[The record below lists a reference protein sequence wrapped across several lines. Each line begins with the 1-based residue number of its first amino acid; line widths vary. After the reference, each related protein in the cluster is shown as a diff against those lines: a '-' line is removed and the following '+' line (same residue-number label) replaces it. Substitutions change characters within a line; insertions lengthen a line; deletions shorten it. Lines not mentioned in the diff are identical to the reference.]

1 MTTNT
6 TPTDLKALPD
16 ETRRPFTGPGHRLPG
31 EPGAPE
37 HGAPKK
43 RHPLRWVV
51 LLLLVAGIAGYVVY
65 QAGHQAPTQKKAGG
79 RGGRGGAAGP
89 IPVAV
94 APANRAPVPVYLEG
108 IGNVQAFYTVT
119 VRSRVDGQ
127 LMSINFKEGDY
138 VKEGQLLAQIDP
150 RPFEVQLAL
159 AEGQLAHDEA
169 LLGNAKLDL
178 ERYRTLL
185 GQDAIPKQQLDTQV
199 ATVGQYE
206 GNIKQDQAN
215 IDNAKLQLTYAKV
228 TAPIS
233 GRIGLRLVDPGNIV
247 HASDTSGMLVITQ
260 LQPITAVFTIPEDS
274 LPQVL
279 SKLHAGARL
288 PLQAWNRDKSQK
300 LSDGTLLTADNQIDS
315 TTGTS
320 RLKAVFPNNDFKL
333 FPNQFVNVRLL
344 VDTQRNQIVIPTVA
358 IQRGQQ
364 GPYVYTVSEDGTAHL
379 VTVQPGIAEG
389 NNTSIRAGLNG
400 GEKVV
405 IDGFDRLADNAKVRV
420 RPAMASATI
429 TPTGL
434 DMPPEENSPGAPRAG
449 RGQGGHGKTRN
460 AAPRGTDA
468 PPSVAPPAGEDTRST
483 QKGLQ
488 EGQKQ

>member
-6 TPTDLKALPD
+6 TPTDLKTSPD
-16 ETRRPFTGPGHRLPG
+16 ETRRPFTGPGHRIPG

-43 RHPLRWVV
+43 RHPLRWTV

-65 QAGHQAPTQKKAGG
+65 QAGHQPPPAKKGGG
-79 RGGRGGAAGP
+79 RGRGAGGGP
-89 IPVAV
+89 IAVAV
-94 APANRAPVPVYLEG
+94 APAVRSSVPVYLEG
-108 IGNVQAFYTVT
+108 IGNVQAFYTDT

-127 LMSINFKEGDY
+127 LMSVMFKEGDY
-138 VKEGQLLAQIDP
+138 VQEGQTLAQIDP
-150 RPFEVQLAL
+150 RPFQVQLAQ

-169 LLGNAKLDL
+169 LLADAKLDL

-185 GQDAIPKQQLDTQV
+185 AQDAIPKQQLDTQV

-206 GNIKQDQAN
+206 GSIKQDQAN
-215 IDNAKLQLTYAKV
+215 IDNAKLQLVYAKI

-233 GRIGLRLVDPGNIV
+233 GRVGLRLVDPGNIV
-247 HASDTSGMLVITQ
+247 HASDTTGIVVITQ
-260 LQPITAVFTIPEDS
+260 LQPITAIFTIPEDS

-279 SKLHAGARL
+279 TQLHAGAHL

-300 LSDGTLLTADNQIDS
+300 LSDGTLLTVDNQIDP

-320 RLKAVFPNNDFKL
+320 RLKAVFANKDFKL
-333 FPNQFVNVRLL
+333 FPNQFVNIRLL
-344 VDTQRNQIVIPTVA
+344 VNTLRNQIVIPTVA

-379 VTVQPGIAEG
+379 QTVQPGIAEG

-400 GEKVV
+400 GEQVV
-405 IDGFDRLADNAKVRV
+405 IDGFDRLADKAKVRV

-434 DMPPEENSPGAPRAG
+434 DMPPEDNSASAPQGA
-449 RGQGGHGKTRN
+449 RGQGHRKGETAG
-460 AAPRGTDA
+460 
-468 PPSVAPPAGEDTRST
+468 APPAGKGTRGAR
-483 QKGLQ
+483 KGLQ
-488 EGQKQ
+488 EGQQQ

>member
-6 TPTDLKALPD
+6 TPTDLKTSPD

-31 EPGAPE
+31 EHGVPEPGT
-37 HGAPKK
+37 PKK
-43 RHPLRWVV
+43 RHPLRWVLV
-51 LLLLVAGIAGYVVY
+51 LLLVAGIAGYVVY
-65 QAGHQAPTQKKAGG
+65 QAGHPAQTAKKAGG
-79 RGGRGGAAGP
+79 RGRGAAAGP

-94 APANRAPVPVYLEG
+94 APATRSSVPVYLEG

-127 LMSINFKEGDY
+127 LMSVMFKEGDY
-138 VKEGQLLAQIDP
+138 VKEGQILAQIDP
-150 RPFEVQLAL
+150 RPFEVQLAQ
-159 AEGQLAHDEA
+159 AEGTLAHDEA

-185 GQDAIPKQQLDTQV
+185 AQDAIPKQQLDTQV

-206 GNIKQDQAN
+206 GSIKQDQAN
-215 IDNAKLQLTYAKV
+215 IDNARLQLVYAKI

-247 HASDTSGMLVITQ
+247 HATDTTGMLMITQ
-260 LQPITAVFTIPEDS
+260 LQPITAIFTIPEDS

-279 SKLHAGARL
+279 SKLHAGVRL
-288 PLQAWNRDKSQK
+288 PLEAWNRDKSKK
-300 LSDGTLLTADNQIDS
+300 LSDGYLLTVDNQIDP

-320 RLKAVFPNNDFKL
+320 RLKAVFANRDFQL

-364 GPYVYTVSEDGTAHL
+364 GPYVYTVSEDGTARL
-379 VTVQPGIAEG
+379 ETIQPGITEG
-389 NNTSIRAGLNG
+389 NVTSIRAGLNG
-400 GEKVV
+400 GEQVV
-405 IDGFDRLADNAKVRV
+405 IDGFDRLADKAKVRI
-420 RPAMASATI
+420 RPAMPSATI

-434 DMPPEENSPGAPRAG
+434 DLPPDNNSAAPPRAG
-449 RGQGGHGKTRN
+449 RGQGR
-460 AAPRGTDA
+460 RGRGQG
-468 PPSVAPPAGEDTRST
+468 APPAGEDTRT
-483 QKGLQ
+483 TRKGLQ
-488 EGQKQ
+488 EGQQQ

>member
-16 ETRRPFTGPGHRLPG
+16 ETRRPYTGPGHRIPD
-31 EPGAPE
+31 EP
-37 HGAPKK
+37 GAPKK

-79 RGGRGGAAGP
+79 RGGRGGAGGP
-89 IPVAV
+89 IAVAV
-94 APANRAPVPVYLEG
+94 APANRSSVPVYLEG

-127 LMSINFKEGDY
+127 LMSVMFKEGDY
-138 VKEGQLLAQIDP
+138 VQEGQILAQIDP
-150 RPFEVQLAL
+150 RPFQVQLAQ

-169 LLGNAKLDL
+169 LQADAKLDL

-185 GQDAIPKQQLDTQV
+185 AQDAIPKQQLDTQV

-206 GNIKQDQAN
+206 GSIKQDQAN
-215 IDNAKLQLTYAKV
+215 IDNAKLQLIYAKV

-247 HASDTSGMLVITQ
+247 HAADTTGMLVITQ
-260 LQPITAVFTIPEDS
+260 LQPITAIFTIPEDS
-274 LPQVL
+274 LPPVL
-279 SKLHAGARL
+279 SQLHAGAHL
-288 PLQAWNRDKSQK
+288 PLQAWNRDKSQE
-300 LSDGTLLTADNQIDS
+300 LADGTLLTVDNQIDP

-320 RLKAVFPNNDFKL
+320 RLKAVFSNKDFKL
-333 FPNQFVNVRLL
+333 FPNQFVNIRLL
-344 VDTQRNQIVIPTVA
+344 VNTLRNQIVIPTVA

-364 GPYVYTVSEDGTAHL
+364 GAYVYTVSQDGTAHL
-379 VTVQPGIAEG
+379 QTVQPGITEG

-400 GEKVV
+400 GENVV
-405 IDGFDRLADNAKVRV
+405 IDGFDRLADKAKVRI
-420 RPAMASATI
+420 RPAMKSATI
-429 TPTGL
+429 NPTGL
-434 DMPPEENSPGAPRAG
+434 DMPPEENPASAPQGR
-449 RGQGGHGKTRN
+449 RGQGAHAKGQKGAT
-460 AAPRGTDA
+460 AGSGA
-468 PPSVAPPAGEDTRST
+468 PPSGEDTRGAR
-483 QKGLQ
+483 KGLQ
-488 EGQKQ
+488 EGQQQ